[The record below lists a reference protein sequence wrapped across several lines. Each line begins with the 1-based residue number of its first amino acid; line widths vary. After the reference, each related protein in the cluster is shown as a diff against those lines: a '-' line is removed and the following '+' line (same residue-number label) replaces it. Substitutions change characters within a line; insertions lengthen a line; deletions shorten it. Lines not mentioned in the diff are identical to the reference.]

1 MTESNQIM
9 TKRRH
14 ERFLSEFEHSNIVFL
29 VGLDKQKVHGIFE
42 VVSTASSQLAKLCKM
57 ANSNRQVLV
66 TDESDTLA
74 FCMLMNLLH
83 PHEGVT
89 VRIDDVT
96 VVRRVLP
103 LLKTYELKARLEECE
118 EFLLKQDRSPI
129 DMVHAKEYALP

>member
-1 MTESNQIM
+1 M

-14 ERFLSEFEHSNIVFL
+14 DWFLGEFEHSNVVFL
-29 VGLDKQKVHGIFE
+29 VGLKKQKVHGIFE
-42 VVSTASSQLAKLCKM
+42 VVSTASSQLATLCKM
-57 ANSNRQVLV
+57 ADSNRQVLV

-83 PHEGVT
+83 PHE

-103 LLKTYELKARLEECE
+103 LLKTYELRARLEECE
-118 EFLLKQDRSPI
+118 EFLLKQERSPI